1 MLLGKK
7 RRFRK
12 LICNYISF
20 RIKGKRIFNEQVKR
34 LDTMLQDKVIKKDT
48 YERLRI
54 VLEVNDLQQQQ
65 EKWEKMKN
73 KFCNPIKS

>member
-1 MLLGKK
+1 MPLGKK

-12 LICNYISF
+12 LISNYISF
-20 RIKGKRIFNEQVKR
+20 RIKGKRVFNEQVKR
-34 LDTMLQDKVIKKDT
+34 LDNMLQEKVIKKDT

-54 VLEVNDLQQQQ
+54 VLEVNNLQQQQ